1 MKRKSLALLMAA
13 AMVMGLTGCQVTVGG
28 GDSAEKPAE
37 APAETEQEAEAPAE
51 TEQEAE
57 VPAAGGDGFY
67 AGKTVEMIVP
77 WGAGG
82 GADTACRLICSYM
95 EKELGCTIVINNVT
109 GGGGSIGLAQLTEA
123 PADGMTYA
131 YFANTDSNGD
141 IMLEGEQEAEAP
153 AETEQEAEVPAAGG
167 DGFYA
172 GKTVEMIVPW
182 GAGGSIGLAQLTE
195 APADGMTYA
204 YFANTDSN
212 GDIMLEGVPYKA
224 EDFAPVCK
232 FAADPH
238 IILASNASGIT
249 DLEGLKAAGDGKT
262 LWGIG
267 GAWTHWDFLKLE
279 FEEATGTSYK
289 RLVYDGGAAVIT
301 DVMSGDCTIATPFVS
316 ESLPAIEAGEA
327 VPIAI
332 TSAERNPACPDIPT
346 LAELGLEGF
355 ESTMWRGFVAPAGA
369 PEDAM
374 REFADAVAV
383 VCENPEFQEKAVQA
397 GVTVDFT
404 GYDEFQDFYWEN
416 HESVKAYYEA
426 NAGM

>member
-51 TEQEAE
+51 TEQKAE
-57 VPAAGGDGFY
+57 TPAAGGDGFY

-82 GADTACRLICSYM
+82 GADTACRLICSYV

-141 IMLEGEQEAEAP
+141 IMLEG
-153 AETEQEAEVPAAGG
+153 
-167 DGFYA
+167 
-172 GKTVEMIVPW
+172 
-182 GAGGSIGLAQLTE
+182 
-195 APADGMTYA
+195 
-204 YFANTDSN
+204 
-212 GDIMLEGVPYKA
+212 VPYTA

-279 FEEATGTSYK
+279 FEEATGATYK

-316 ESLPAIEAGEA
+316 EALPSIEAGEA

-369 PEDAM
+369 PEEAM
-374 REFADAVAV
+374 KEFADAVAV
-383 VCENPEFQEKAVQA
+383 VCENPEFQDKAVQA